1 MISDQFTFSK
11 FGTCTVIPSGVG
23 VIIGFDKRRDAEM
36 AYVKGRIVDD
46 QELDIEWNKTGE
58 VTSSQVGKCLF

>member
-1 MISDQFTFSK
+1 MIPDQFTFSK
-11 FGTCTVIPSGVG
+11 FGTCTVIPSGIG

-58 VTSSQVGKCLF
+58 VTSSQVEKCLF

>member
-1 MISDQFTFSK
+1 M
-11 FGTCTVIPSGVG
+11 IPSGVG

-46 QELDIEWNKTGE
+46 QELDIEWNKTDD
-58 VTSSQVGKCLF
+58 VKSSQVRNLFLFSVRGFSII